1 MSHSALVFAAPY
13 RVEVERSA
21 LWAPGPGEA
30 LVKTLVSAISSGTEM
45 LLYRGEMPSELQ
57 LDESIPA
64 LGGAI
69 QYPVKY
75 GYAAVGRVDELG
87 PGVEGVGV
95 GDMVFCFRPHES
107 GFICPA
113 TDLIKAPEHME
124 PEDAVFLPT
133 METAVNLVMD
143 GQPSIG
149 EQVMVL
155 GQGVVGLLVTAL
167 LSMTPLSSLVT
178 VDRYKERRE
187 ESLALGATASL
198 APDDPGLMEAM
209 QGSRHYRGADLSFE
223 LSGNPAALDTA
234 VKTAGYGGRIVV
246 GSWYGTK
253 TASLNLGGRFHRDRI
268 RMISSQVS
276 TIAPEWSA
284 RWSKARRFG
293 VAWSM
298 IRKLRPS
305 RLVSHA
311 FSLEEAADAYDLLDR
326 DPGGAL
332 QVLLTYED

>member
-13 RVEVERSA
+13 CVEVERSA
-21 LWAPGPGEA
+21 LGCPGPGEA
-30 LVKTLVSAISSGTEM
+30 LVRTLVSAISSGTEM
-45 LLYRGEMPSELQ
+45 LLYRGRMPAELQ
-57 LDESIPA
+57 LDESIAA
-64 LGGAI
+64 LGGGVK
-69 QYPVKY
+69 YPVRY
-75 GYAAVGRVDELG
+75 GYAAVGRVEEVG
-87 PGVEGVGV
+87 SGVENVGV
-95 GDMVFCFRPHES
+95 GNLVFCFRPHES
-107 GFICPA
+107 GFVCPA

-143 GQPSIG
+143 GQPAIG
-149 EQVMVL
+149 EQVAVF

-178 VDRYKERRE
+178 VDRFEERRE
-187 ESLALGATASL
+187 ESMALGATASL
-198 APDDPGLMEAM
+198 EPDEPGLMEAL
-209 QGSRHYRGADLSFE
+209 QGSREYRGADLSFE
-223 LSGNPAALDTA
+223 LSGNPAALDMA

-253 TASLNLGGRFHRDRI
+253 SANLDLGGRFHRDRV

-276 TIAPEWSA
+276 TIAPEWSG
-284 RWSKARRFG
+284 RWSKARRFE

-298 IRKLRPS
+298 IGKLRPS

-311 FSLEEAADAYDLLDR
+311 FSLEEAAKAYALLDR
-326 DPGGAL
+326 APGSAL
-332 QVLLTYED
+332 QVLFTYED

>member
-21 LWAPGPGEA
+21 LGAPGLGEA

-45 LLYRGEMPSELQ
+45 LLFRGQMPGELQ
-57 LDESIPA
+57 LDESISA
-64 LGGAI
+64 LSGAI

-75 GYAAVGRVDELG
+75 GYAAVGRVEVVGRD
-87 PGVEGVGV
+87 VEDVEV
-95 GDMVFCFRPHES
+95 GDLVFCFRPHES
-107 GFICPA
+107 GFVCRA
-113 TDLIKAPEHME
+113 SDLIKAPEHME

-149 EQVMVL
+149 EQVAVF

-167 LSMTPLSSLVT
+167 LSMLPLSRLVT
-178 VDRYKERRE
+178 VDQYETRRE

-198 APDDPGLMEAM
+198 ASHDPGLMDAL
-209 QGSRHYRGADLSFE
+209 QGSGEYRGADLSFE
-223 LSGNPAALDTA
+223 LSGNPAGLDMA

-253 TASLNLGGRFHRDRI
+253 SANLGLGGRFHRDRI
-268 RMISSQVS
+268 KLISSQVS
-276 TIAPEWSA
+276 TIAPEWSG
-284 RWSKARRFG
+284 RWSKARRFD

-311 FSLEEAADAYDLLDR
+311 FSLEEAANAYELLDR
-326 DPGGAL
+326 DPANAL
-332 QVLLTYED
+332 QILFTYED

>member
-1 MSHSALVFAAPY
+1 MSHSGLVFAAPY
-13 RVEVERSA
+13 RVEVMRST
-21 LWAPGPGEA
+21 LGSPGPGEA
-30 LVKTLVSAISSGTEM
+30 LVRTQVSAISSGTEM
-45 LLYRGEMPSELQ
+45 LLYRGQMPGELQ
-57 LDESIPA
+57 LDESITA

-75 GYAAVGRVDELG
+75 GYAAVGRVDKVG
-87 PGVEGVGV
+87 TGVERVGV
-95 GDMVFCFRPHES
+95 GDLVFCFRPHES
-107 GFICPA
+107 GFVCPA

-143 GQPSIG
+143 GQPTIG
-149 EQVMVL
+149 EQVAVF

-178 VDRYKERRE
+178 VEQYEWRRE
-187 ESLALGATASL
+187 ESLAMGGSTSL
-198 APDDPGLMEAM
+198 PPDDPGLMAALR
-209 QGSRHYRGADLSFE
+209 GSREYRGADLSFE
-223 LSGNPAALDTA
+223 LSGNPAGLDMA
-234 VKTAGYGGRIVV
+234 VKAAGYGGRIVV

-253 TASLNLGGRFHRDRI
+253 TANLRLGGRFHRDRV

-276 TIAPEWSA
+276 TIAPEWSG
-284 RWSKARRFG
+284 RWSKARRFE

-311 FSLEEAADAYDLLDR
+311 FGIEEAAKAYDLLDR
-326 DPGGAL
+326 DPGSAL
-332 QVLLTYED
+332 QVLFTYED